1 MSGSYAHTSIPSSAS
16 AQPQNSPEVKQE
28 PNEHHNKDPKPLIW
42 TASAA
47 DILAKVT
54 RAKAALARVAR

>member
-1 MSGSYAHTSIPSSAS
+1 MSSLKRDSFSSVADLKQAI
-16 AQPQNSPEVKQE
+16 AQYI
-28 PNEHHNKDPKPLIW
+28 EHHNKDPKPFVW

-54 RAKAALARVAR
+54 RAKAALAQVAR